1 MKLFTTKQIATLDK
15 YTIENEPIADID
27 LMERAALQIT
37 NWLVQRFSTERK
49 MMFFAGPG
57 NNGGDALAI
66 ARQLADLGFICE
78 VFLIDFGK
86 ELKGS
91 PAINR
96 QRLKE
101 QGKVKLSKIETI
113 TDFPDIAET
122 DIIID
127 GLFGSGLTRPLEG
140 LAAEIVQKINALGH
154 LPTSR
159 RVMTNEKDTSNEND
173 TGHLPISH
181 RVLANE
187 KDSSISHHPNFSREM
202 TADRGHPNRSRE
214 TTKVISIDIPS
225 GLSGED
231 NSNGRLPAE
240 ARATTYNNIIRADYT
255 LTFQFPKI
263 SFLFAE
269 NEKYVGEWEVLPMRL
284 HPDGIAQTQSSFFYI
299 EKDDIQQIIKKRS
312 RFGHKGTYGHALL
325 IAGSFG
331 KMGAAVLASK
341 ACLRSGVGLLTTQI
355 PHLGYPIIQTAVPE
369 AMASVDQHDYTFTE
383 FPDLSQFSAIGV
395 GPGIGL
401 KSNTK
406 KALYELIEKA
416 QVPLVLDADA
426 LNILSENKS
435 WLDKVPVNSIL
446 TPHPGEFKR
455 LVGESTDSYEN
466 IQKQLEFSLKY
477 KVIVVL
483 KGAFTSISTP
493 NGKLYFNSTG
503 NPGMATA
510 GTGDVLTGIIT
521 GLLAQ
526 GISPENAAITGVFIH
541 GLAGDLAAQE
551 KSEVSLVAG
560 DIVECLGR
568 AFLEVR
574 KQN

>member
-1 MKLFTTKQIATLDK
+1 MKLFTTKQIASLDK
-15 YTIENEPIADID
+15 YTIENEPISDID
-27 LMERAALQIT
+27 LMERASMQIT
-37 NWLVQRFSTERK
+37 NWLVQRFSTEQK
-49 MMFFAGPG
+49 ILFFAGPG

-66 ARQLADLGFICE
+66 ARQMAELDFVCE
-78 VFLIDFGK
+78 VFLVDLGR

-91 PAINR
+91 SAINR
-96 QRLKE
+96 HRLE
-101 QGKVKLSKIETI
+101 LQQKVKISTI
-113 TDFPDIAET
+113 KTLNDFPEIAET

-127 GLFGSGLTRPLEG
+127 GLFGSGLTRPLVG
-140 LAAEIVQKINALGH
+140 LAAEIVQKINATRH

-159 RVMTNEKDTSNEND
+159 RVMTNEKD
-173 TGHLPISH
+173 
-181 RVLANE
+181 
-187 KDSSISHHPNFSREM
+187 SSTSHHPNFSQEM
-202 TADRGHPNRSRE
+202 TADSGHPNQSRE
-214 TTKVISIDIPS
+214 TTQIISIDIPS
-225 GLSGED
+225 GLMGED
-231 NSNGRLPAE
+231 NSAGRLPAE
-240 ARATTYNNIIRADYT
+240 ARVTTYNNIIQADFT

-269 NEKYVGEWEVLPMRL
+269 NEKYVGEWEVLPIRL
-284 HPDGIAQTQSSFFYI
+284 HPDGIAQTQTNYFFS

-331 KMGAAVLASK
+331 KMGTAVLASK
-341 ACLRSGVGLLTTQI
+341 ACLRSGVGLLTVQI

-395 GPGIGL
+395 GPGIGI

-406 KALYELIEKA
+406 KALCELLEKA
-416 QVPLVLDADA
+416 KVPLVIDADA
-426 LNILSENKS
+426 LNILAENKS
-435 WLDKVPVNSIL
+435 WLDKIPENSIL

-455 LVGESTDSYEN
+455 LVGESENSYEN
-466 IQKQLEFSLKY
+466 IQKQLEFSTKY

-493 NGKLYFNSTG
+493 AGNLYFNSTG

-510 GTGDVLTGIIT
+510 GSGDALTGILL

-526 GISPENAAITGVFIH
+526 SISPENAAIAGVFIH
-541 GLAGDLAAQE
+541 GLAGELAAQE
-551 KSEVSLVAG
+551 KSQISLVAG
-560 DIVECLGR
+560 DIIEYLGK
-568 AFLEVR
+568 AFLLI
-574 KQN
+574 KPNSK